1 MPDQVKWCPR
11 CNTLKNVDKFYKN
24 RSRKDGLGN
33 YCKKCTVEDN
43 VNRRREKNDR
53 EREHGT
59 GDPNQHGPGRE

>member
-11 CNTLKNVDKFYKN
+11 CTTVKNVDKFYKN

-53 EREHGT
+53 ERELRTRHQ
-59 GDPNQHGPGRE
+59 DQPRP